1 MKKVYCICGL
11 GADERIF
18 SKLTWQPD
26 VEVHYIQWLIP
37 KSDETLEAYAAR
49 MASEITSTGDFT
61 LIGVSFGGIMAIEI
75 TRIIPVQKLILISSV
90 ETHHQ
95 IPTWMKLCGKLKLHR
110 LIPTG
115 VLHDIR
121 PLKLFEPIENYFL
134 GAFTQDQKAL
144 VNEYRRKVNPHYLKW
159 SVRQILDWKNEK
171 APENAYHIHGTADRV
186 FPISK
191 VNPTHSIEEGRHFM
205 LYHKPESV
213 SEILKEII

>member
-1 MKKVYCICGL
+1 MKTVYCICGL

-26 VEVHYIQWLIP
+26 TDVHYIQWLVP
-37 KSDETLEAYAAR
+37 EKDEGLETYAKR
-49 MASEITSTGDFT
+49 MAAQITCTGDFT

-75 TRIIPVQKLILISSV
+75 TRIMPVKKLILISSI

-95 IPTWMKLCGKLKLHR
+95 LPTWMKLCGKLRLYR

-134 GAFTQDQKAL
+134 GSYTQDQKVLAR
-144 VNEYRRKVNPHYLKW
+144 EFRKNVNPYYLKW
-159 SVRQILDWKNEK
+159 SIRQILHWKNERVIK
-171 APENAYHIHGTADRV
+171 NFYHIHGTADRI
-186 FPISK
+186 FPIK
-191 VNPTHSIEEGRHFM
+191 KIKPTHSIEAGRHFM
-205 LYHKPESV
+205 LYHKPEEV
-213 SEILKEII
+213 SEVLKKII

>member
-18 SKLTWQPD
+18 GKLIWQPD
-26 VEVHYIQWLIP
+26 VEVHYIQWLMP
-37 KSDETLEAYAAR
+37 ESDETLEAYAAR
-49 MASEITSTGDFT
+49 MSSQITSTGDFT

-75 TRIIPVQKLILISSV
+75 TRIIPVKKLILISSV
-90 ETHHQ
+90 ETRNQ
-95 IPTWMKLCGKLKLHR
+95 IPTWMKLCGKLRLYK

-134 GAFTQDQKAL
+134 GAFTEDQKVL
-144 VNEYRRKVNPHYLKW
+144 VNEYRKNVNPHYLKW
-159 SVRQILDWKNEK
+159 SIRQILHWKNEK
-171 APENAYHIHGTADRV
+171 ALENVYHIHGTADRI
-186 FPISK
+186 FPINK
-191 VNPTHSIEEGRHFM
+191 VNPTHRVEAGRHFM
-205 LYHKPESV
+205 LYHKPENV